1 MKLLTNNPAFIDYSK
16 KNIEVDYRET
26 DYLGILK
33 IARDY
38 VHENYRLLTHPLY
51 GSVKPNE
58 TIYRSV
64 VLVKGDLTDTDSVVL
79 LASAIE
85 TFEKFR
91 KNKETPLW
99 TERVREDF
107 GVIDYDL
114 ITNAIERIIK

>member
-1 MKLLTNNPAFIDYSK
+1 MKLITNNPKFLNYEK
-16 KNIEVDYRET
+16 KGIEVDYRDV
-26 DYLGILK
+26 DYLKILET
-33 IARDY
+33 ARDLI
-38 VHENYRLLTHPLY
+38 HMNYEMLTHPLY

-58 TIYRSV
+58 TIYRTRVGDFKDNLDVNSV
-64 VLVKGDLTDTDSVVL
+64 TMISE
-79 LASAIE
+79 AIE